1 MQCEPI
7 DAKATIAAR
16 TWSPGSWRAC
26 EALQMAEYDDK
37 AQYAKV
43 MDKLSK
49 VPPLVH
55 AVEVDRLQADLAAAA
70 RGEKFIIQGGDC
82 AERFIDCEGD
92 RLEKNLKL
100 IVQMGALVEAAT
112 GLPPVRVSRIAGQY
126 GKPRSSP
133 TEKHPTMGEINS
145 FKVGRTHVQRAAPPA
160 CACYLPSQM
169 CATLSRCAIPTAA
182 PQGDNINGYAA
193 TDRAWDPNRLLEG
206 YWHSCATLNFL
217 RSQAANE
224 DFGSAMLGPLDVDF
238 LRSSPSHGSWLKAAQ
253 SAKARAAETQRSL
266 YTAHEAMQ
274 LDLEEALTREVPGK
288 GFYNLSAHM
297 VWIGDRT
304 RQLLGAHVEYFRGIK
319 NPIGCKVGPSMA
331 PEELK
336 ELVGILN
343 PDRLPG
349 HLVLITRYGNA
360 KIESMLPAHIKAVAE
375 SGVPVVWQC
384 DGVHG
389 NTVTAA
395 ANKLKTRKLDDVVGE
410 CTKAIRIHRENGSN
424 LGGIHIEMTGQ
435 ETVTECT
442 GGCTN
447 IFEEMLTNNYETY
460 CDPRLNYAQ
469 AIEAA
474 LLCAN
479 TLSSR

>member
-1 MQCEPI
+1 MQCENI
-7 DAKATIAAR
+7 DATAVVAAR
-16 TWSPGSWRAC
+16 KWSPSSWREH
-26 EALQMAEYDDK
+26 EALQMAEYEDK
-37 AQYAKV
+37 VTYGKV

-49 VPPLVH
+49 VPGLVH
-55 AVEVDRLQADLAAAA
+55 SAEVDRLQAELAAAA

-92 RLEKNLKL
+92 RLDKNLRM
-100 IVQMGALVEAAT
+100 IVQMGALVEAST
-112 GLPPVRVSRIAGQY
+112 GLPPLRISRIAGQY

-133 TEKHPTMGEINS
+133 VEKHATMGEIKS
-145 FKVGRTHVQRAAPPA
+145 FK
-160 CACYLPSQM
+160 
-169 CATLSRCAIPTAA
+169 
-182 PQGDNINGYAA
+182 GDNINGYEP
-193 TDRAWDPNRLLEG
+193 TERAWDPNRLLEG
-206 YWHSCATLNFL
+206 YWHSCATLNYL
-217 RSQAANE
+217 RAQCMTE
-224 DFGSAMLGPLDVDF
+224 DFGQMMLSPLNIDF
-238 LRSSPSHGSWLKAAQ
+238 LRSSPSHSQWLKAQ
-253 SAKARAAETQRSL
+253 EDAKARATEIKGGV

-331 PEELK
+331 ADELK
-336 ELVGILN
+336 DLCKILN
-343 PDRLPG
+343 PEKIPG
-349 HLVLITRYGNA
+349 RLVLITRYGAA

-395 ANKLKTRKLDDVVGE
+395 ANKLKTRKLEDVVAE
-410 CTKAIRIHRENGSN
+410 CTKAIKIHRENGSN
-424 LGGIHIEMTGQ
+424 LAGIHIEMTGQ
-435 ETVTECT
+435 ESVTECT

-447 IFEEMLTNNYETY
+447 IFEEMLTNNYETF

-469 AIEAA
+469 SIEAS
-474 LLCAN
+474 LLVAN
-479 TLSSR
+479 TLASR